1 MSKTV
6 LVSGGADASGRDFS
20 KLFARR
26 SYRLLVADIAQDK
39 LDEFADVLK
48 RWIRLPSTCHCEW
61 ICLGRALRKRFT
73 SLVRPTR

>member
-48 RWIRLPSTCHCEW
+48 R
-61 ICLGRALRKRFT
+61 
-73 SLVRPTR
+73 